1 MFRERVGRL
10 LIVAAGGGCLAA
22 LIFVVLPIMDE
33 PAPPSTQDAVVAEV
47 PRSDNRDDGDRDEE
61 VAEADAG
68 MPGPSPLVGVWN
80 DGREGAVV
88 FRAAKSE
95 AEGSPE
101 RMEGIAVE
109 EGGLP
114 QILSERDVAEASAA
128 LEGEGSEPGAAGE
141 SEQGAVVPDSGE
153 EAVSDPVAA
162 PVPES
167 TKVPDS
173 EAGETDMEDKGG
185 SEGRLTVAP
194 APDDEAREEELEA
207 MIRAVVRAVVS
218 ESEVSEETED
228 DGTAG
233 NGAELPAR
241 RGEFDVPVYL
251 DSRAPREV
259 SQPSGGVPE
268 SAAPEAAQAGNAQP
282 GLSLRAERA
291 GVIVPGTL
299 RGVMGYRLPLVSRQ
313 EVPDQI
319 VSGVLIPAHTTFVIL
334 EQGAWELV
342 DLTAEEVLALRK
354 AAARKEREAA
364 AQADA
369 AEVEAP
375 WTLWRALR
383 GRRAPAPE

>member
-1 MFRERVGRL
+1 MLRKHMGRL
-10 LIVAAGGGCLAA
+10 LIVAAGGGCLAV
-22 LIFVVLPIMDE
+22 LIFVVPPMMDE
-33 PAPPSTQDAVVAEV
+33 PAPPATQDGMAAEV
-47 PRSDNRDDGDRDEE
+47 QGTDASQGDE
-61 VAEADAG
+61 AEPDAV
-68 MPGPSPLVGVWN
+68 MRGPSPLVGVWN
-80 DGREGAVV
+80 DGREGAVS
-88 FRAAKSE
+88 FRAAEWE
-95 AEGSPE
+95 ADGPPE
-101 RMEGIAVE
+101 PVEAIAVH

-114 QILSERDVAEASAA
+114 QVLSEQDVAEARAA
-128 LEGEGSEPGAAGE
+128 LEGEEPEADVAVEPGAAGE
-141 SEQGAVVPDSGE
+141 SEQGAMVPDSGE
-153 EAVSDPVAA
+153 DAVSDPVAA

-173 EAGETDMEDKGG
+173 GAGETDMEDKGG

-228 DGTAG
+228 DGTAE

-268 SAAPEAAQAGNAQP
+268 SAAPEAAQAGNAQH

-334 EQGAWELV
+334 EQGAWE
-342 DLTAEEVLALRK
+342 
-354 AAARKEREAA
+354 
-364 AQADA
+364 
-369 AEVEAP
+369 
-375 WTLWRALR
+375 
-383 GRRAPAPE
+383 